1 MAILVDKFVEN
12 NVHIPATSICTSS
25 APEKFLIQITKMSD
39 YCVNIKKIIQR
50 WREAYKSSGLNCISV
65 SFKYSAS
72 HSSVASRSGT
82 FSNVYS
88 M

>member
-39 YCVNIKKIIQR
+39 YCVTNHKEKNSAVERSIQIIR
-50 WREAYKSSGLNCISV
+50 TELHLSII
-65 SFKYSAS
+65 
-72 HSSVASRSGT
+72 
-82 FSNVYS
+82 
-88 M
+88 